1 MENKNVGFLILGI
14 SAVIIV
20 IIFLFNSSLKEIV
33 DATCLAEHGSSCP
46 MYSSIKQ
53 QTYLSFSIVAIL
65 IIISL
70 VLIFSKQS
78 EKIII
83 KKVKEKIQKKKIDI
97 SGLRLEDKQVFKLV
111 QENSAI
117 FQAELIEKTGFGK
130 AKVSRIID
138 RLEGRGLVER
148 KRRGMTNVVVLKD

>member
-148 KRRGMTNVVVLKD
+148 KIRGMTNVVV